1 MLYRV
6 FECVS
11 TVNNVLVYLID
22 HLLRQIDN
30 ETIRK
35 IQHLYIH
42 TYTQHTCKLVVVRS
56 SSTRVLICFMKSKL
70 ETLRLRRMSQV
81 KILFSSVRLVLT
93 KLIMNG

>member
-1 MLYRV
+1 MLYV
-6 FECVS
+6 AFDCVS

-35 IQHLYIH
+35 IQHLY
-42 TYTQHTCKLVVVRS
+42 TYIYTAYACKLVVVRSSSS

-70 ETLRLRRMSQV
+70 EML
-81 KILFSSVRLVLT
+81 
-93 KLIMNG
+93 